1 LDEDMSEHETPV
13 PSGSIVV
20 GVDGSEGAAAAR
32 GWAVA
37 HAQLVHRPLVLVH
50 GWQDVASVWLDQ
62 AGVDA
67 LSLRDEISAA
77 GERVVA
83 DAASRVAADAPDLEV
98 VRVVRSQDARALLAE
113 LSEDA
118 AVTVV
123 GSRGRG
129 PISALFLGSVSSA
142 VARHGRGPVVV
153 VRPGGPA
160 VGQGRGVLAAIDGES
175 GSDPVVEQGFAY
187 AAARAL
193 PLTVLHC
200 TFDARMAVGGE
211 ATAEAREEAEEEAR
225 SVIAQ
230 ATSGLSERYP
240 DVAVTPMAVFGHVEE
255 ELVEAATD
263 ADLVVV
269 GHRDRN
275 PLVSALLG
283 SVSRT
288 FLERAHGAVMVV
300 PERD

>member
-1 LDEDMSEHETPV
+1 MSEHETPV

-20 GVDGSEGAAAAR
+20 GVDGSEGAAAAL
-32 GWAVA
+32 GWAID
-37 HAQLVHRPLVLVH
+37 HARLVHRPLVLVH

-67 LSLRDEISAA
+67 LTLRDEISAA

-83 DAASRVAADAPDLEV
+83 DAAARAAEAAPDLEV
-98 VRVVRSQDARALLAE
+98 VQVVRSQDARALLAD
-113 LSEDA
+113 LSEEA

-153 VRPGGPA
+153 VRPGGPTP
-160 VGQGRGVLAAIDGES
+160 GEGRGVLAAIDGES
-175 GSDPVVEQGFAY
+175 GSDPVVEQAFAY
-187 AAARAL
+187 AAARSL

-211 ATAEAREEAEEEAR
+211 ATAEARAEAEEEAR

-230 ATSGLSERYP
+230 ATSGLAERFP
-240 DVAVTPMAVFGHVEE
+240 DVAVTPMAVFGHVEQ
-255 ELVEAATD
+255 ELVDAAHD

-288 FLERAHGAVMVV
+288 FLEQAHGAVMVV